1 MEHKI
6 NCVETGRD
14 TFFDLDHLAK
24 KVVQLINAGDYFQ
37 QNTSIR
43 NSLDSL
49 GKASNTLEK
58 AQDFFYEKLKS
69 LVKSTEELDFAV
81 KKSTSKAK
89 DASQKMA
96 DELKKLDQSINVDRL
111 ERQVQLLERVAD
123 AMERLNSLQ
132 QTGRLNKILE
142 AIK

>member
-1 MEHKI
+1 
-6 NCVETGRD
+6 
-14 TFFDLDHLAK
+14 
-24 KVVQLINAGDYFQ
+24 
-37 QNTSIR
+37 
-43 NSLDSL
+43 
-49 GKASNTLEK
+49 
-58 AQDFFYEKLKS
+58 
-69 LVKSTEELDFAV
+69 
-81 KKSTSKAK
+81 
-89 DASQKMA
+89 MA